1 MKQQSTLRSL
11 ATMRVRIDLRRQ
23 ENNLSKHYREFEL
36 EYRADQRK
44 VYRVAF
50 DFINSTYF
58 SKIITVVIIFNTII
72 LAMDKY
78 PEDQTYYSY
87 MEKFNTSFSCLFMI
101 EMIIKLVAFGFKG
114 YIRDPYNIY
123 DCLIVFS
130 SIADILMSQ
139 LLTTKSPGI
148 VTAIRSFR
156 LLRLFKLA
164 REWRRLSQLLTT
176 IVRTFKDVG
185 TFSILMFL
193 FMFVFSLL
201 GMNMY
206 AFKVKFAPDNSLD
219 LINGESPE
227 SNFDTLLNAFATV
240 FVVLTADGWS
250 AIYFAHYRAY
260 QSEATTFYFI
270 TLIILG

>member
-1 MKQQSTLRSL
+1 
-11 ATMRVRIDLRRQ
+11 
-23 ENNLSKHYREFEL
+23 
-36 EYRADQRK
+36 
-44 VYRVAF
+44 
-50 DFINSTYF
+50 
-58 SKIITVVIIFNTII
+58 
-72 LAMDKY
+72 
-78 PEDQTYYSY
+78 
-87 MEKFNTSFSCLFMI
+87 
-101 EMIIKLVAFGFKG
+101 
-114 YIRDPYNIY
+114 
-123 DCLIVFS
+123 
-130 SIADILMSQ
+130 
-139 LLTTKSPGI
+139 
-148 VTAIRSFR
+148 
-156 LLRLFKLA
+156 
-164 REWRRLSQLLTT
+164 
-176 IVRTFKDVG
+176 
-185 TFSILMFL
+185 MFL